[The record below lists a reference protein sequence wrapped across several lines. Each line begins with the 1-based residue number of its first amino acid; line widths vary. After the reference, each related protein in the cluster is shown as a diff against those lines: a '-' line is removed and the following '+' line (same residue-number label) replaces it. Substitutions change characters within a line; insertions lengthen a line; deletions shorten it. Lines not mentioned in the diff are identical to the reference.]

1 MPEYLS
7 PGVYVEE
14 TEIGGK
20 PIEGVST
27 STAGLLGETERGPTN
42 LRLITGFG
50 QYQRLYGKH
59 AWKTQQEKARKSYLP
74 YAIEGFFANG
84 GKRCFVGRIV
94 SGNSAK
100 ASAVL
105 KGINFFAIGAGVW
118 GNRIGVS
125 IRRASTSKTEAT
137 DEIFKLVVFYWSDAP
152 PEPVVDPSDPGQL
165 RSADRREPTANE
177 EFDNLSFKPDSA
189 DYYLKRLQGQ
199 SQLIEVSAGDN
210 APVPRTRRERL
221 RSPESASETTPP
233 SDAPPPI
240 SPGNPEGET
249 RNIFPIQMLTGG
261 QDGDEVN
268 VEDYKGNENE
278 DIPTGLAAFLVQD
291 DISIVCVPNENGI
304 AGLTDAIVG
313 HCERMRDRFAI
324 LQAKEDAGEIGSLYP
339 AEGKLDSKYAAFYYP
354 WVKINDPMTNTPMLI
369 PSGGHIAGIYARSDT
384 ERGVHKAPANERVR
398 GATDVQFNVTKGEQ
412 EVLNPRGVNC
422 IRSFTGR
429 GILVWGAR
437 TISTDPLWKYVN
449 VRRLFLFL
457 EKSIER
463 STQWVVFEPNNER
476 LWARVKQSVS
486 DFLMQVWKD
495 GALMGTTPEEAF
507 FVKCD
512 ETTMTPNE
520 IETGKLIILV
530 GVAPARPAEFVI
542 FRLAQWRSGSSIT
555 E

>member
-1 MPEYLS
+1 MS
-7 PGVYVEE
+7 
-14 TEIGGK
+14 I
-20 PIEGVST
+20 
-27 STAGLLGETERGPTN
+27 
-42 LRLITGFG
+42 
-50 QYQRLYGKH
+50 QR
-59 AWKTQQEKARKSYLP
+59 AR
-74 YAIEGFFANG
+74 
-84 GKRCFVGRIV
+84 
-94 SGNSAK
+94 
-100 ASAVL
+100 
-105 KGINFFAIGAGVW
+105 
-118 GNRIGVS
+118 
-125 IRRASTSKTEAT
+125 TSKTEAI
-137 DEIFKLVVFYWSDAP
+137 DQIFRLVVFYWSDAP
-152 PEPVVDPSDPGQL
+152 PEPVVDPSDGDQL
-165 RSADRREPTANE
+165 RNANRREPAASE
-177 EFDNLSFKPDSA
+177 EFDNLSFEPASP

-199 SQLIEVSAGDN
+199 SQLIEVSAGES

-221 RSPESASETTPP
+221 RPPESASETTSP
-233 SDAPPPI
+233 SDATPPTSSVPR
-240 SPGNPEGET
+240 GAET
-249 RNIFPIQMLTGG
+249 IQLLTGG
-261 QDGDEVN
+261 QDGDV
-268 VEDYKGNENE
+268 VKLEDYKGNENE
-278 DIPTGLAAFLVQD
+278 DIPSGLAAFLAQD
-291 DISIVCVPNENGI
+291 DISIVCVPNENDI

-324 LQAKEDAGEIGSLYP
+324 LQAEEDAENIGSLYP
-339 AEGKLDSKYAAFYYP
+339 VGGKLDSKYAAFYYP
-354 WVKINDPMTNTPMLI
+354 WVKINDPMTNTPILI
-369 PSGGHIAGIYARSDT
+369 PPGGHIAGIYARSDT

-463 STQWVVFEPNNER
+463 STQWVVFEPNNQR

-495 GALMGTTPEEAF
+495 GALMGTTPEQAF

-542 FRLAQWRSGSSIT
+542 FRLAQWRSGASIT